1 MHNYGDITNIKGSE
15 VPIVDIVTGGSPC
28 QDLSVAGK
36 RAGLAGERSGLFM
49 EQIRLIKEMRD
60 EYRRTNDD
68 GRNVSP
74 RYMVWENV
82 AGAFSSNKGEDF
94 RAVLE
99 ETAKVTDENAV
110 IPEPPKGKW
119 IPCGCI
125 LGDGWSIAWR
135 VHDAQFWGVPQRRK
149 RICLLADFNGHS
161 AGKIL
166 FELRRETHGSHT
178 KQTVMDTRKESR
190 SEVQSE
196 SSCVSRDSES
206 CRTSGEGTSEDAE
219 GCSHTS
225 GGAIS
230 FQERAGKPGG
240 EKGILIQ
247 NERTGAL
254 STLNNQPVCYG
265 VVTKGNGDAFI
276 NPNTH
281 TSLSIGGGQ
290 AGQGYPCVLESKCL
304 NPWDVQSKHIQ
315 PEDGIA
321 ESLYSGECRYGGGE
335 SYVLQNQQAMAME
348 TFHCTSEVE
357 KVQTLKAR
365 DYKDPQVICFEPGAA
380 SRVGGHVD
388 EDGIAYSVRANAGDN
403 QQAVVY
409 GICSDGSNSMKSSNP
424 HSGIYEADTSRTLDL
439 NGGNPTCNQGGMAV
453 VQGADLYNGTI
464 SGDIAVSL
472 NTNTNATGAGPTVV
486 CLEGNGSRESHKGD
500 GYKESETMYT
510 LNTVEQH
517 GVCYTYRKK
526 GHPQNSEQGQG
537 WEETDVNDTL
547 NVYDNSEN
555 RTPTIIVEESTEN
568 RPIIERRVYDW
579 HRCDTRMTELGDVCC
594 TASAAWGTGG
604 NNVPMVMENTVVFTQ
619 NQRDEVRDL
628 NGIAVGLQAE
638 RGTHQ
643 QNYIMETYQEPIL
656 LESNQNHATIQTDGI
671 STALPAS
678 MGMGGGYVPMVV
690 DTYQETTGA
699 LCASGYDKL
708 GTQEAMN
715 DMYVVQSSNW
725 DGTQV
730 APTLTANNANGAQ
743 RMPDKDNFNAVVQ
756 TYKKKNNAGE
766 YDSGIGTLKAS
777 GGDYGGGSETLVTT
791 YQNTTGTI
799 CEAISKGTSNQIA
812 EQDQLITNSIVR
824 RLTPKECERLQGF
837 PDDWTNIGEWVDE
850 SGKKHK
856 NADSHRY
863 KALGNSIALPFWQWL
878 ADRMVAQLKEDG
890 VENPTMASLFDG
902 IGGFPLVFSRS
913 GCKPMWISE
922 IENFPIAVTR
932 VRFPNEE
939 VN

>member
-99 ETAKVTDENAV
+99 ETAKVTDKDAV
-110 IPEPPKGKW
+110 IPESPKGKW
-119 IPCGCI
+119 TPCGCI
-125 LGDGWSIAWR
+125 LGNGWSIAWR

-166 FELRRETHGSHT
+166 FELRRETHDSHT

-196 SSCVSRDSES
+196 SSCLPGNSES
-206 CRTSGEGTSEDAE
+206 CREKREGASEDAE

-240 EKGILIQ
+240 GKGILIQ
-247 NERTGAL
+247 DERTGAL

-290 AGQGYPCVLESKCL
+290 AGQGYPCVFETNCLNPWDVQSKRVFSENGVCGTLNSGTTEGMNIVPSVCL

-348 TFHCTSEVE
+348 TFHCTSEIE

-365 DYKDPQVICFEPGAA
+365 DYKDPQVVCFEPGAA

-439 NGGNPTCNQGGMAV
+439 NGGNPACNQGGMAV
-453 VQGADLYNGTI
+453 VQGVDCYNQSTTDEVSKALTNKATDSDHI
-464 SGDIAVSL
+464 PCVVQNNPQSGD
-472 NTNTNATGAGPTVV
+472 P
-486 CLEGNGSRESHKGD
+486 C
-500 GYKESETMYT
+500 YT
-510 LNTVEQH
+510 LTEDSRNYVVLENHPNDSRVKIREDNTFQALT
-517 GVCYTYRKK
+517 G
-526 GHPQNSEQGQG
+526 
-537 WEETDVNDTL
+537 
-547 NVYDNSEN
+547 
-555 RTPTIIVEESTEN
+555 
-568 RPIIERRVYDW
+568 
-579 HRCDTRMTELGDVCC
+579 RM
-594 TASAAWGTGG
+594 GTGG
-604 NNVPMVMENTVVFTQ
+604 GNVPLVMEV
-619 NQRDEVRDL
+619 
-628 NGIAVGLQAE
+628 
-638 RGTHQ
+638 
-643 QNYIMETYQEPIL
+643 QEPIL
-656 LESNQNHATIQTDGI
+656 LESNQNHATVQTDGV
-671 STALPAS
+671 STTLPAS

-812 EQDQLITNSIVR
+812 ESDQLITNSIVR

-837 PDDWTNIGEWVDE
+837 PDSWTEIGEWEDE
-850 SGKKHK
+850 KGKKHK

-863 KALGNSIALPFWQWL
+863 KALGNSIALPHWQWL
-878 ADRMVAQLKEDG
+878 SDRMVAQLKEDG

-922 IENFPIAVTR
+922 IEDFPIAVTR
-932 VRFPNEE
+932 IRFPDEE